1 MATDYRFI
9 MSLYQEA
16 AGDDNADVK
25 IEMGDTT
32 HHASVEVTATSAD
45 SPQYITWEATGLTDP
60 GTSTTHAIKV
70 TMLNEYYVDS
80 STDRNVV
87 ITGVR
92 YTTKDDGTTYKKHDT
107 ANSTTTTC
115 AYAAITDFDDP
126 DNYIQNTVLDPADDT
141 VTLTCGITAIA
152 GNDVDAS
159 AYSALDHV
167 TVWTSEPVTLT
178 MSTPVRTTIGGTNY
192 AN

>member
-16 AGDDNADVK
+16 AGSDNADVK
-25 IEMGDTT
+25 IEMGDTV

-60 GTSTTHAIKV
+60 GSSTTHAIKV

-92 YTTKDDGTTYKKHDT
+92 YTTKDDGTTYKKGDEG
-107 ANSTTTTC
+107 NSPAGTQL
-115 AYAAITDFDDP
+115 YVAITDFDDP
-126 DNYIQNTVLDPADDT
+126 ANYITNNVVDHADSST
-141 VTLTCGITAIA
+141 THVCGITAIA

-159 AYSALDHV
+159 AYSSLDHV

-178 MSTPVRTTIGGTNY
+178 MSAPVRTTVGGTNY